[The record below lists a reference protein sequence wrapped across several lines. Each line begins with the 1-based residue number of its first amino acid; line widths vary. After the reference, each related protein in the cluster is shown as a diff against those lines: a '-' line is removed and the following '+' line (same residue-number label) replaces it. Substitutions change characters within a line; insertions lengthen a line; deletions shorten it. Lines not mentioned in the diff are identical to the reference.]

1 VGSADAPVWTAA
13 QAAALLADPAALEDL
28 LDAPAL
34 VLDLREGAPGEPPD
48 ALHRAPCPVLAMTRP
63 DAATDWPVDLAL
75 EEGSADVALL
85 GADAEAAVAV
95 LVAGASASPAAA
107 GLLAQV
113 LRATRSLSVADAL
126 VVESVAY
133 SLLLTGPDFAHWLAE
148 RRLPRAAASGE
159 NGVVVRREGPLLE
172 LTLDRP
178 SVRNAYDVTVR
189 DALVEALSIAVH
201 DPGVARVVL
210 RGNGPAFC
218 SGGDLRDF
226 GTSTDLV
233 RAHAVRTARHPG
245 ALLHALADRVE
256 VHVHGACVGAG
267 VELPAFAG
275 RVIARA
281 DAVFQLPEVA
291 MGTIPGAGGTVSLPR
306 RIGPQRTLLLALS
319 GLRLTATDALRWGL
333 VDEVV
338 EALPEPM
345 TSADRS
351 L

>member
-13 QAAALLADPAALEDL
+13 QAATLLADQTGLEDL
-28 LDAPAL
+28 LDVPAL
-34 VLDLREGAPGEPPD
+34 VLDLRDGSPGEPPA
-48 ALHRAPCPVLAMTRP
+48 ALHRAPCPVLAMTGA
-63 DAATDWPVDLAL
+63 DATHWPVDLAI

-95 LVAGASASPAAA
+95 LVAAASASPAAA
-107 GLLAQV
+107 GLLAQL

-133 SLLLTGPDFAHWLAE
+133 SLLLMGPDFAHWLAQ
-148 RRLPRAAASGE
+148 RRMPRAAASGE
-159 NGVVVRREGPLLE
+159 SGVVVRRDGPLLE

-189 DALVEALSIAVH
+189 DALVEGLSIAVH
-201 DPGVARVVL
+201 DATVERVVL

-233 RAHAVRTARHPG
+233 RAHAVRTTRHPG

-281 DAVFQLPEVA
+281 DTVFQLPEVA

-319 GLRLTATDALRWGL
+319 GLPLTAGDALRWSL

-338 EALPEPM
+338 DALPESTM
-345 TSADRS
+345 SADRC

>member
-1 VGSADAPVWTAA
+1 VWTGA
-13 QAAALLADPAALEDL
+13 QAASLLGDPAVLEDL
-28 LDAPAL
+28 LDVPAL
-34 VLDLREGAPGEPPD
+34 VLDLRDGSPDEPPA
-48 ALHRAPCPVLAMTRP
+48 ALHRAPCPVLAMTRT
-63 DAATDWPVDLAL
+63 DTATHWPVDLSL

-85 GADAEAAVAV
+85 GPDAEAAVAV
-95 LVAGASASPAAA
+95 LVAAASASPAAA

-113 LRATRSLSVADAL
+113 LRATDGLPVADAL

-133 SLLLTGPDFAHWLAE
+133 SLLLTGPDFAHWLAG
-148 RRLPRAAASGE
+148 RRMPRAAASGE
-159 NGVVVRREGPLLE
+159 SGVVVRREGPLLE

-189 DALVEALSIAVH
+189 DALVQGLSIAVH
-201 DPGVARVVL
+201 DPGVDRVVL
-210 RGNGPAFC
+210 RGNGPSFC

-233 RAHAVRTARHPG
+233 RAHAVRTTRHPG
-245 ALLHALADRVE
+245 ALLHVLADRVE
-256 VHVHGACVGAG
+256 VQVHGACVGAG

-281 DAVFQLPEVA
+281 DTVFQLPEVA

-319 GLRLTATDALRWGL
+319 GIPLTAGDALRWAL

-338 EALPEPM
+338 E
-345 TSADRS
+345 S
-351 L
+351 